1 MPEAARPVV
10 VLIGAPGAGKTR
22 LGKRLA
28 KLLDVPFIDTDKTV
42 VAKHGAIAD
51 LFEQHGEAHFRAIE
65 REHVAR
71 ALQSDAVV
79 ALGGGAVLD
88 ADTQADLAAHRV
100 LLLTVTPEA
109 VEQRIA
115 GSKRPLVRDGL
126 GAWIAL
132 VEKRTP
138 IYERLATR
146 SVDTSNR
153 PLDRIAAELLEWLQ
167 EERP

>member
-1 MPEAARPVV
+1 VPEASRPVV

-28 KLLDVPFIDTDKTV
+28 KLLEVPFIDTDKTI
-42 VAKHGAIAD
+42 VAEHGAIAD
-51 LFEQHGEAHFRAIE
+51 LFEQHGESHFRAIE

-71 ALQSDAVV
+71 ALQSGAVV

-88 ADTQADLAAHRV
+88 PDTQADLAAHRV

-109 VEQRIA
+109 VERRIA

-126 GAWIAL
+126 GAWVAL
-132 VEKRTP
+132 VEARTP

-153 PLDRIAAELLEWLQ
+153 PLDHIATELLGWLQ
-167 EERP
+167 EERS